1 MKPLGKSHV
10 YMCEK
15 VNDAEWQE
23 PDVRRVGGGLLADSV
38 GVMLSGLL
46 GGMASDTSANSVA
59 LSSASGP

>member
-1 MKPLGKSHV
+1 MLSGRSR
-10 YMCEK
+10 MS
-15 VNDAEWQE
+15 D
-23 PDVRRVGGGLLADSV
+23 GLLADSA